1 MAAAASWTG
10 RASYNGGVT
19 STGSGTATAAAHLQ
33 RMREILER
41 DGMRAVLVYLNGL
54 TEHRFT
60 AMYRFDDETLR
71 STYFYDREFP
81 DVGSCADIPVAA
93 SYCVFVRESG
103 RAFATTDAPADA
115 RVDGHPKQLAV
126 QSYCGV
132 PLVDANGRMFGTI
145 CHFDPR
151 PLELDDEAVA
161 LMEAVATL
169 LPVEPAPLQNVSR
182 PAGGVSRSD

>member
-1 MAAAASWTG
+1 
-10 RASYNGGVT
+10 
-19 STGSGTATAAAHLQ
+19 
-33 RMREILER
+33 MREIVGQ

-60 AMYRFDDETLR
+60 AMYRFDDELLH
-71 STYFYDREFP
+71 STHFYDREHP
-81 DVGSCADIPVAA
+81 DLASCADIPVAA

-103 RAFATTDAPADA
+103 QPFATPDAPADA
-115 RVDGHPKQLAV
+115 RVDGHPKQMSM

-151 PLELDDEAVA
+151 PLPLDNEAVA
-161 LMEAVATL
+161 LMEAVASL
-169 LPVEPAPLQNVSR
+169 LPVVPAPLQNVSR
-182 PAGGVSRSD
+182 PAGGVSRSA